1 MTQYPKKPIKPILS
15 HFRINFSIVQF
26 EQYFYEIKT
35 NINLALEPEASYNT
49 RSMGLM
55 DSMKQLGDLKKMRDQ
70 AMEVQKKLGGIKI
83 TVEHKGVTVVMTG
96 DQKVISISGDNN
108 LEKVTD
114 AVNEALKQSQKV
126 AAEEMKSLMG
136 GMMPGM

>member
-1 MTQYPKKPIKPILS
+1 
-15 HFRINFSIVQF
+15 
-26 EQYFYEIKT
+26 
-35 NINLALEPEASYNT
+35 
-49 RSMGLM
+49 MGLM
-55 DSMKQLGDLKKMRDQ
+55 DGLKQLGDLKKMRDQ
-70 AMEVQKKLGGIKI
+70 AMQVQKKLADIKI
-83 TVEHKGVTVVMTG
+83 TVEHKDVIVVMTA

-108 LEKVTD
+108 LDKVTE